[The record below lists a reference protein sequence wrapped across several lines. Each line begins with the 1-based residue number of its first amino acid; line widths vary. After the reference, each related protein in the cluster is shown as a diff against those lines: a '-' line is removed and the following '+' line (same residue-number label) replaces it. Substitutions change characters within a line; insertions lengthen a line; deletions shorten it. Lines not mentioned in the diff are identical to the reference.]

1 MPQGHLVC
9 LLLCCLLSA
18 CVAGPTA
25 KRPAA
30 PALPVAAAPVAAA
43 AKRPEKAPD
52 RAIERPDEAQII
64 AAVDAKE
71 NLFFV
76 QGSAELDAAA
86 NQALAQHALRLKA
99 NPRQVVTLVGHA
111 DDLGS
116 PAYDLAI
123 AERRVQAVYKA
134 LRGLGVGAT
143 QLRSYSV
150 GSEKLSL
157 ACRSE
162 ACRRR
167 MRRVELVYSE

>member
-1 MPQGHLVC
+1 MPQGYLVC
-9 LLLCCLLSA
+9 LLLSCLLSA
-18 CVAGPTA
+18 CAVRPAVPPPA
-25 KRPAA
+25 AVPAA
-30 PALPVAAAPVAAA
+30 PAAAVP
-43 AKRPEKAPD
+43 KRPEKLP
-52 RAIERPDEAQII
+52 ERPDEAQII

>member
-1 MPQGHLVC
+1 MPQGYLVC
-9 LLLCCLLSA
+9 LLLSCLLSA
-18 CVAGPTA
+18 CAVRPAVPPPA
-25 KRPAA
+25 AVPAA
-30 PALPVAAAPVAAA
+30 PAAAVP
-43 AKRPEKAPD
+43 KRPEKLP
-52 RAIERPDEAQII
+52 ERPDEAQII

-143 QLRSYSV
+143 QLRSYSL

>member
-1 MPQGHLVC
+1 MPQGYLVC
-9 LLLCCLLSA
+9 LLLSCLLSA
-18 CVAGPTA
+18 CAV
-25 KRPAA
+25 RPAVPP
-30 PALPVAAAPVAAA
+30 PAVPVAPVAAM
-43 AKRPEKAPD
+43 AKRPEKVPE

>member
-1 MPQGHLVC
+1 MPQGYLVC
-9 LLLCCLLSA
+9 LLLSCLLSA
-18 CVAGPTA
+18 CAV
-25 KRPAA
+25 RPAVPP
-30 PALPVAAAPVAAA
+30 PAAVPAAPVAAVP
-43 AKRPEKAPD
+43 KRPEKLP
-52 RAIERPDEAQII
+52 ERPDEAQII

>member
-1 MPQGHLVC
+1 MPQGYLVC
-9 LLLCCLLSA
+9 LLLSCLLSA
-18 CVAGPTA
+18 CAV
-25 KRPAA
+25 RPAVPP
-30 PALPVAAAPVAAA
+30 PAAVPAAPVAAA

>member
-43 AKRPEKAPD
+43 AKRPEKLP
-52 RAIERPDEAQII
+52 ERPDEAQII

-71 NLFFV
+71 NLFFGRASV
-76 QGSAELDAAA
+76 ELDAAA
-86 NQALAQHALRLKA
+86 NQVLAQHALRLKA
-99 NPRQVVTLVGHA
+99 NPRQVVTLVGYA

-123 AERRVQAVYKA
+123 AERRVQTVVKA

-162 ACRRR
+162 DCRRR
-167 MRRVELVYSE
+167 MRRVELIYSE

>member
-1 MPQGHLVC
+1 MPQGYLVC
-9 LLLCCLLSA
+9 LLLSCLLSA
-18 CVAGPTA
+18 CAVRPAVPPPA
-25 KRPAA
+25 AVPAA
-30 PALPVAAAPVAAA
+30 PAAAVP
-43 AKRPEKAPD
+43 KRPEKLP
-52 RAIERPDEAQII
+52 ERPDEAQII

-71 NLFFV
+71 NLFFGRASV
-76 QGSAELDAAA
+76 ELDAAG
-86 NQALAQHALRLKA
+86 NQAVAQHALRLKA
-99 NPRQVVTLVGHA
+99 NPRQVVTLVGYA

-123 AERRVQAVYKA
+123 AERRVQTVVKA

>member
-1 MPQGHLVC
+1 MPQGYLVY
-9 LLLCCLLSA
+9 LLLSCLLSA
-18 CVAGPTA
+18 CAVRPAVPPPA
-25 KRPAA
+25 AVPAA
-30 PALPVAAAPVAAA
+30 PAAAVP
-43 AKRPEKAPD
+43 KRPEKLP
-52 RAIERPDEAQII
+52 ERPDEAQII

>member
-1 MPQGHLVC
+1 MPQGYLVC
-9 LLLCCLLSA
+9 LLLSCLLSA
-18 CVAGPTA
+18 CAV
-25 KRPAA
+25 RPAVPP
-30 PALPVAAAPVAAA
+30 PAAVPAAPVAAM
-43 AKRPEKAPD
+43 AKRPEKVPE

>member
-1 MPQGHLVC
+1 MPQGYLVC
-9 LLLCCLLSA
+9 LLLSCLLSA
-18 CVAGPTA
+18 CAN
-25 KRPAA
+25 RPAA
-30 PALPVAAAPVAAA
+30 PPPVVAPARQVAAAP
-43 AKRPEKAPD
+43 KQPEKLP
-52 RAIERPDEAQII
+52 ERPDEAQII

>member
-1 MPQGHLVC
+1 MPQGYLVC
-9 LLLCCLLSA
+9 LLLSCLLSA
-18 CVAGPTA
+18 CAVRPAVPPPA
-25 KRPAA
+25 AVPAA
-30 PALPVAAAPVAAA
+30 PAAAVP
-43 AKRPEKAPD
+43 KRPEKLP
-52 RAIERPDEAQII
+52 ERPDEAQII

-162 ACRRR
+162 TCRRR

>member
-1 MPQGHLVC
+1 MPQGYLVC
-9 LLLCCLLSA
+9 LLLSCLLSA
-18 CVAGPTA
+18 CAVRPAVPPPA
-25 KRPAA
+25 AVPAA
-30 PALPVAAAPVAAA
+30 PAAAV
-43 AKRPEKAPD
+43 AKRPEKVPE

>member
-1 MPQGHLVC
+1 MPQGYLVC
-9 LLLCCLLSA
+9 LLLSCLLSA
-18 CVAGPTA
+18 CAT
-25 KRPAA
+25 RPAA
-30 PALPVAAAPVAAA
+30 PPPVVAPARPVAAAP
-43 AKRPEKAPD
+43 KQPEKLP
-52 RAIERPDEAQII
+52 ERPDEAQII

-76 QGSAELDAAA
+76 QASADLDAVA

-99 NPRQVVTLVGHA
+99 NPRQVVTLVGYA

-162 ACRRR
+162 ACRHR

>member
-1 MPQGHLVC
+1 MPQGYLVC
-9 LLLCCLLSA
+9 LLLSCLLSA
-18 CVAGPTA
+18 CAV
-25 KRPAA
+25 RPAVPP
-30 PALPVAAAPVAAA
+30 PAAVPAAPVAAVP
-43 AKRPEKAPD
+43 KRPEKLP
-52 RAIERPDEAQII
+52 ERPDEAQII

-86 NQALAQHALRLKA
+86 NQLLAQHALRLKA

-167 MRRVELVYSE
+167 MRRVELVYSD